1 MYNPR
6 LLVAM
11 NTAHALSGP
20 QLRRLM
26 HFPVAIALAFAS
38 LLSLTRPILA
48 SGIPEPD
55 TIFYGRV
62 LSYDHGYDV
71 LITQGELVWKIQP
84 NGDDSR
90 TIEVRT
96 TLELLG
102 DAATGFSYRLKVPH
116 EAVANGLLLADV
128 SPQTLALNAKADRY
142 RHVDIRLN
150 GEPARILPPATPV
163 FDVAQNQRLAAYRLD
178 LELLMTMPDTDG
190 RGLPDWW
197 QTRFF
202 GQLGIDPNADPDA
215 DGLSNLQEYRTGSD
229 PKAPNTTPTVLWAN
243 GELDEGAT
251 EVIGLQ
257 VVDTDTPAANLVYTL
272 AQEPQ
277 GAHLTLLF
285 GASTAGPDGRFGDKV
300 LHTGDTFTQAQVD
313 AGRLAI
319 THDNPHTNSIAFR
332 LSLSDGDINHPPTET
347 TFTKAIHSP
356 TPEDGTGAA
365 VWMSSR
371 FTTNG
376 VLTAWADQS
385 GPKPWQDGSQAP
397 FNAEARGGS
406 ITVAPQG
413 PLSQPVLAMNLDP
426 SVPARSLALPGPTEA
441 TVFTPGE
448 VTVFAVFNST
458 GNGHVPEQVVTGPH
472 FQFGL
477 TGPDDHGRDE
487 QVRFAS
493 EGAGVVYSN
502 RKIKDRWVLVSAWR
516 EQDSLAIELNGN
528 EVGGPH
534 PLDPPTTYGT
544 DPAIGARST
553 GGEPDQPFQGFLGEV
568 LVFNRNLEDS
578 ERHRITFSLM
588 SKWFGWVMLD
598 GSDEPRDLDWHVA
611 SSGLTPKEYRT
622 QFVPRFGP
630 DRNYVI
636 LGGAGHDI
644 LRGGHNDDIL
654 VGGRQ
659 SDTMTGGGGRDTF
672 VFNHAHIH
680 VGTDI
685 ITDFNPATDGDV
697 LNIAD
702 LLRGDSRDLRDYL
715 RLRTDGHD
723 SYLDFDFAGLGAYT
737 NHTLRLQSIVLRNE
751 DLPDLWAQGNLI
763 TGDKRMPLTLSI
775 AATTPLATEI
785 TATPAVF
792 TIHFAGATVPAD
804 LEIPCELSGTAVRG
818 VDYTL
823 SVQRYNPATQLYD
836 WEPID
841 EHEIFV
847 HIKPG
852 ESDLGVRIDP
862 IQNGRSQAARTVHL
876 RLTAVPEWFDVST
889 ATATAEIVDGP
900 QRVAVVATDADASE
914 AGKTGSFTLSRAGSL
929 DVPLDASVTMT
940 GPAVNGVDYDYI
952 PSVVHFNAGQSA
964 VVIPVAPYPDDSRE
978 LPEAVEMVLQPGAG
992 YLVDSASQAA
1002 TVVIQDSGPVITV
1015 EAQIGRAHV

>member
-1 MYNPR
+1 
-6 LLVAM
+6 
-11 NTAHALSGP
+11 
-20 QLRRLM
+20 
-26 HFPVAIALAFAS
+26 
-38 LLSLTRPILA
+38 
-48 SGIPEPD
+48 
-55 TIFYGRV
+55 
-62 LSYDHGYDV
+62 
-71 LITQGELVWKIQP
+71 
-84 NGDDSR
+84 
-90 TIEVRT
+90 
-96 TLELLG
+96 
-102 DAATGFSYRLKVPH
+102 
-116 EAVANGLLLADV
+116 
-128 SPQTLALNAKADRY
+128 
-142 RHVDIRLN
+142 
-150 GEPARILPPATPV
+150 
-163 FDVAQNQRLAAYRLD
+163 
-178 LELLMTMPDTDG
+178 
-190 RGLPDWW
+190 
-197 QTRFF
+197 
-202 GQLGIDPNADPDA
+202 
-215 DGLSNLQEYRTGSD
+215 
-229 PKAPNTTPTVLWAN
+229 
-243 GELDEGAT
+243 
-251 EVIGLQ
+251 
-257 VVDTDTPAANLVYTL
+257 
-272 AQEPQ
+272 
-277 GAHLTLLF
+277 
-285 GASTAGPDGRFGDKV
+285 
-300 LHTGDTFTQAQVD
+300 
-313 AGRLAI
+313 
-319 THDNPHTNSIAFR
+319 
-332 LSLSDGDINHPPTET
+332 
-347 TFTKAIHSP
+347 
-356 TPEDGTGAA
+356 
-365 VWMSSR
+365 
-371 FTTNG
+371 
-376 VLTAWADQS
+376 
-385 GPKPWQDGSQAP
+385 
-397 FNAEARGGS
+397 
-406 ITVAPQG
+406 
-413 PLSQPVLAMNLDP
+413 MNLDP

-1015 EAQIGRAHV
+1015 EALEPLAVVRDAYPGAFLLRRQGMLNESLTVLFDITGTATLGVDYRRVNRFVTFGPGATTVLLAIAPIPGTTISGGAETVDLRILPDAAYAIGPKPGAQVRIVSAYRTFAEWQTIEFPGNTTPLPLFANQDFDGDGVPNGVEYAFGLDPKAGGAANAGLPQLTIRDARLGIRFTRPIAAQDVAYAIEISTNLVTWESANNSFEVLPGTLKTNGIEEVTVLDRQPLTAHPQRFVRIRPMLQ